1 MATLMAA
8 GAAASAGTAAAGTAS
23 AVMAGISAAAT
34 AAAALS
40 SYQQGQDQKNAY
52 KAQAAQVELSNRMAA
67 LSIQEDLI
75 QTMATNNVSG
85 AVGGLKS
92 SGSIARAKEQSMA
105 NAEKQLDINRFK
117 TDSTKGVLES
127 QGNQAATQG
136 LLAGAMG
143 VVKAGTTAGNYVKA
157 KKKIG

>member
-1 MATLMAA
+1 MI
-8 GAAASAGTAAAGTAS
+8 GFTAS
-23 AVMAGISAAAT
+23 ANDNTVKWITVGHEPNIKINGLAWIDENNG
-34 AAAALS
+34 L
-40 SYQQGQDQKNAY
+40 YYRLPVREKKN
-52 KAQAAQVELSNRMAA
+52 
-67 LSIQEDLI
+67 ITDLAWL
-75 QTMATNNVSG
+75 TSKCPSG
-85 AVGGLKS
+85 ARV
-92 SGSIARAKEQSMA
+92 
-105 NAEKQLDINRFK
+105 RFK